1 MRTLLSLLV
10 LLFAGCAASE
20 RSLELLSGAAPD
32 YPPTARAAGQEG
44 WVRVQYD
51 IDENGRVIA
60 PTVVAAEPP
69 GVFDEAALATVSAWR
84 FRPAEPGAQPRV
96 IRNVVSRVE
105 FSLTGGEAYKG
116 Y

>member
-1 MRTLLSLLV
+1 MRTLLSLL
-10 LLFAGCAASE
+10 LLLIAGCAASE

-32 YPPTARAAGQEG
+32 YPPAARAAGQEG

-51 IDENGRVIA
+51 VDANGRVVA
-60 PTVVAAEPP
+60 PVVVAADPP

-84 FRPAEPGAQPRV
+84 FRPAAEGAQPRV

-105 FSLTGGEAYKG
+105 FSLSGGEAYEG